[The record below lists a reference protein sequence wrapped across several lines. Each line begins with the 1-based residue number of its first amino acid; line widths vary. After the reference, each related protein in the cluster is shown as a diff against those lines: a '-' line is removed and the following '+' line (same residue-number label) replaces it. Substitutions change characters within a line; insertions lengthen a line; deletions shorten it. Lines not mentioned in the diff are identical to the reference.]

1 MPTKHEWMAGV
12 TLFAAALLVVLQ
24 PSDARSNPTQAAA
37 QSQEPVPAYH
47 TQPPEGAL
55 PETMDPAQFENP
67 IVKNAYALS
76 AKVKKV
82 LYQQPCYC
90 HCDRAHGH
98 NSLLDCF
105 TSKHGSMC
113 NICLGEALYSY
124 EQTRKGKTPAQVREA
139 IERGEWQSVD
149 AAKYQTYPAK
159 P

>member
-1 MPTKHEWMAGV
+1 MRTKREWTMGA
-12 TLFAAALLVVLQ
+12 TLFAAAMLLVLM
-24 PSDARSNPTQAAA
+24 PSGAPLNATQAAA
-37 QSQEPVPAYH
+37 QSDEPLPAYH
-47 TQPPEGAL
+47 AQAPTAAL
-55 PETMDPAQFENP
+55 PDTMDPAQFENP
-67 IVKNAYALS
+67 VIKNAYALS
-76 AKVKKV
+76 ARVKKV

-124 EQTRKGKTPAQVREA
+124 EQTRRGKTAAQIRDGIVH
-139 IERGEWQSVD
+139 GEWQSVD
-149 AAKYQTYPAK
+149 ASKYQTYPAK